1 MFELYNMLKT
11 KTIITSQTFTIKIV
25 LMKWIRNLNIDIIW
39 IMMNDLD
46 FLCVIE
52 IDNIEKI
59 AQPINAM
66 IMDKKYKFEVF
77 ISTTET
83 KDLFYFFNV
92 DEY

>member
-59 AQPINAM
+59 AQPINAK
-66 IMDKKYKFEVF
+66 IMDKKVQ
-77 ISTTET
+77 
-83 KDLFYFFNV
+83 V
-92 DEY
+92 

>member
-46 FLCVIE
+46 FLCVIA

-59 AQPINAM
+59 AQPINAK
-66 IMDKKYKFEVF
+66 IMDKKVQ
-77 ISTTET
+77 
-83 KDLFYFFNV
+83 V
-92 DEY
+92 